1 MSHFHQG
8 RNVDDEGAAD
18 LIPVGEED
26 YAQSDDTPAGYES
39 DGRLTATRDGVP
51 GKPNAEWR
59 ALLQQSYMDISGSG
73 NLLLSDL
80 RLRRG
85 ISGLTAAPIKEVAF
99 TYEKGERLG
108 VYDDKATCIDVAI
121 HYITGADFAEVIRQE
136 NEGVMRGAPVKKSPT
151 WKAATAGDLL
161 KEIEATEELEFD
173 FKDMTPHILQ
183 IHRNRQSK
191 HATNNGTESNS
202 KVNIKSELVHIVNA
216 DSPKKQFDL
225 ECLCIELHGNS
236 LMNLIYN
243 FRTLLLEKGTKAR
256 RNPLEIIQILETMVE
271 DARRLLSWSPI
282 IGRIAHRL
290 AIQQST
296 YTRYGCDNG
305 KAFWTLATSRGI
317 ALTVKHSVSYL
328 SELKAS
334 NSKQAFGLIKPKVMQ
349 IVVLLLSLL
358 NDSDLKQ
365 LENMLEDQYQL
376 KADRKSMELTIMKVL
391 TLSSVGAPLFLSS
404 LLSSFSGERCDTQNF
419 KEESQRVIAWDSFV
433 SAITREG
440 WILPGSFIK
449 KRLKYDKTPKPKKQS
464 WKVKWD
470 EYTDTEIFDHLQ
482 YNGEK
487 KEVNDIPP
495 LKLQSK
501 DFEMEEVLADF
512 QDGKKYVVAF
522 KDLEGITLASPGTY
536 QLSDAESGEKKD
548 LRVDT
553 EDQFFELKDLWNAI
567 RRLCV
572 SVSEHAPR
580 GEMQRSGKVG
590 NTLTRVKRSIL
601 VGRARHPQAPPTLP
615 RIAGRRAKNTTTIET
630 SASGQCK
637 EIAVCWFLEGGKIT
651 KAEMLEGVL
660 EDWNTLEKTVKELR
674 RFSVSTRGKV
684 TPGKDRVKGSHAA
697 AEETKLLEMLDRE
710 LDRIEQELLKINEKR
725 RQLSQVLTK
734 ENDDPIARVHFPNPV
749 HYKQDM
755 PWLCFHMNL
764 DREGAGLEVRADL
777 YTICGQPSWTANT
790 AQVSIED
797 QHPKKKKGTLGVVP
811 LDPVPEPQRTYEI
824 RVGAEVLLLGGLVVV
839 MKPKGRVV
847 NYLKLTSL
855 DITMDDDEWGR
866 SEDEA
871 EDEKSNPMMKLL

>member
-8 RNVDDEGAAD
+8 HNVDDEGAAE

-26 YAQSDDTPAGYES
+26 YAQSDDTPAGYEG
-39 DGRLTATRDGVP
+39 DGRLMATRDGVL
-51 GKPNAEWR
+51 GKPNAELR
-59 ALLQQSYMDISGSG
+59 AIWQQYYMDTSGSG
-73 NLLLSDL
+73 NVLLSDHS
-80 RLRRG
+80 LRRG
-85 ISGLTAAPIKEVAF
+85 LSGLTAAPVEEVAF
-99 TYEKGERLG
+99 TYEKGERLD

-183 IHRNRQSK
+183 QRRNRQGK
-191 HATNNGTESNS
+191 QAANNGAESKS
-202 KVNIKSELVHIVNA
+202 KVNIKSERVHIVNA
-216 DSPKKQFDL
+216 DSPKQHFDL

-256 RNPLEIIQILETMVE
+256 RNANEIIQILETMVE

-290 AIQQST
+290 AIHKST

-334 NSKQAFGLIKPKVMQ
+334 NSKLAFGSIKPKVMQ

-404 LLSSFSGERCDTQNF
+404 LLSSFDGGRCDTQKF
-419 KEESQRVIAWDSFV
+419 KEKSQRVIAWDSFV

-440 WILPGSFIK
+440 WILPGSLIK
-449 KRLKYDKTPKPKKQS
+449 KRLRDDKTSKTKEQSS

-495 LKLQSK
+495 LKLQCK
-501 DFEMEEVLADF
+501 DFEIEEVLADF
-512 QDGKKYVVAF
+512 RDGKKYVVAF

-536 QLSDAESGEKKD
+536 QLSDPESGEKKD

-553 EDQFFELKDLWNAI
+553 EDQFFELKDLWNSI
-567 RRLCV
+567 RKLCV

-580 GEMQRSGKVG
+580 GEMQRSWKVG
-590 NTLTRVKRSIL
+590 NALTRVKRSVL
-601 VGRARHPQAPPTLP
+601 DGKARPARAPPTCS

-630 SASGQCK
+630 SASGQCQ

-660 EDWNTLEKTVKELR
+660 EDWNTLDKTVKELKS
-674 RFSVSTRGKV
+674 FSVSTRRKV
-684 TPGKDRVKGSHAA
+684 AQGKDRVKGSQAA
-697 AEETKLLEMLDRE
+697 TEETKLLDMLDRE
-710 LDRIEQELLKINEKR
+710 LERINQELLKMNEKR
-725 RQLSQVLTK
+725 RQLSQEPDK
-734 ENDDPIARVHFPNPV
+734 DDEPIARVHFPNPV

-755 PWLCFHMNL
+755 PWLCFRMNL
-764 DREGAGLEVRADL
+764 DREGAGLEVWADL
-777 YTICGQPSWTANT
+777 YKVCEPPRWRASMGE
-790 AQVSIED
+790 VSI
-797 QHPKKKKGTLGVVP
+797 QHLNKRRTLGVVP
-811 LDPVPEPQRTYEI
+811 LDPVPESQRKREI
-824 RVGAEVLLLGGLVVV
+824 TKHDKVLLLGGLVVV
-839 MKPKGRVV
+839 INRKERVV

-855 DITMDDDEWGR
+855 DIIKDDDESGR
-866 SEDEA
+866 SEDES
-871 EDEKSNPMMKLL
+871 EDEKLNPMIKLL